1 MIRNDLPYQKMVL
14 VCTHE
19 REPHKRVCCRC
30 NGGDVLREKLKSM
43 VKARGLKSS
52 IRVSASGCLDK
63 CEEGV
68 NLLILPDNIWCSH
81 VEETDLDAIL
91 TALEADIN
99 AGHNETDHAV

>member
-19 REPHKRVCCRC
+19 REPHKRVCCRR
-30 NGGDVLREKLKSM
+30 NGGDALREKLKSM
-43 VKARGLKSS
+43 VKARGLKPC

-63 CEEGV
+63 CEEGP

-81 VEETDLDAIL
+81 VEEEDLEAIL

-99 AGHNETDHAV
+99 TGNDETGRAV